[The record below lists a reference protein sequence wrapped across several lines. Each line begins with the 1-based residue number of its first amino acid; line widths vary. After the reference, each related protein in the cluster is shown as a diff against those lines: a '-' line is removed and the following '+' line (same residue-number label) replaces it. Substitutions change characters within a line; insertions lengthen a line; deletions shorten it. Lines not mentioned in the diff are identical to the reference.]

1 MRVGGTEPSED
12 VRRWLNSAKVNY
24 KKKKKNQERRSMGEI
39 KSLAP
44 VISADDVKSAPFS
57 NWPYNSVTFCKR
69 FHCVGEGAV

>member
-1 MRVGGTEPSED
+1 
-12 VRRWLNSAKVNY
+12 
-24 KKKKKNQERRSMGEI
+24 MGEI